1 MPRILDFFWIV
12 TILRITKS
20 RNNDKK
26 ILDCHAKSAIYL
38 AMTSILDLQ
47 KLTLFQ
53 SFFATMH
60 PKI

>member
-1 MPRILDFFWIV
+1 M
-12 TILRITKS
+12 RITKS

-38 AMTSILDLQ
+38 AMASILDLQ

>member
-1 MPRILDFFWIV
+1 M
-12 TILRITKS
+12 LRFTRS
-20 RNNDKK
+20 SNDKK
-26 ILDCHAKSAIYL
+26 ILDYHAKSAIYL